1 MVVGDRDYKQIVRDA
16 IDSIGED
23 AQLKFD
29 LKDSIQFTSTKQQ
42 NVYVV
47 PSMIERSHSRLNR
60 HNSTKFWVDYSEK

>member
-29 LKDSIQFTSTKQQ
+29 LKDS
-42 NVYVV
+42 N
-47 PSMIERSHSRLNR
+47 
-60 HNSTKFWVDYSEK
+60 NSTLIGSTS